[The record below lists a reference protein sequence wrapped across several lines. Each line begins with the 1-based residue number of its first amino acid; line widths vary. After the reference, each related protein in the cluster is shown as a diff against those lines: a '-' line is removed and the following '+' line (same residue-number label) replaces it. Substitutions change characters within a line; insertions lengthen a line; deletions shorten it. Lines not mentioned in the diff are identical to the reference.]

1 MEKSSSIVNVAKA
14 LIIFHAKV
22 TKVSKDASN
31 PFFKSKYASLS
42 NILEAISTPLQESGL
57 TFAQFPTNGNSL
69 TTILIHAESGEYMQ
83 DTYEMRPTKDDPQ
96 GKGSAITYQRRYA
109 LAAILGLN
117 IDEDD
122 DGNAASTPAKKQQE
136 PQDTTMYNHKEIGT
150 KEKPLITNE
159 NFKKAM
165 ALVKEDA
172 SIYEKT
178 KNKYTLTSFQDEQLY
193 ELSKQ
198 NKSKLQ
204 TA

>member
-122 DGNAASTPAKKQQE
+122 DGNAASGKDNKKQSEQPKTE
-136 PQDTTMYNHKEIGT
+136 VKKVKCT
-150 KEKPLITNE
+150 EKGINAAIVRINKGEQGL
-159 NFKKAM
+159 
-165 ALVKEDA
+165 
-172 SIYEKT
+172 YEKM
-178 KNKYTLTSFQDEQLY
+178 KSVFELSPRQDEVLY
-193 ELSKQ
+193 DAVKNAKQ
-198 NKSKLQ
+198 LQ